1 MNEERVDAVASV
13 LAKWNPLAAAAQGV
27 ADPDGLRV
35 EAADI
40 LFGLT
45 LRGRSVRAD
54 EFVARVVNDALDLS
68 IVAKT
73 CSPLAKENVAILQE
87 KRS

>member
-1 MNEERVDAVASV
+1 MNEEQITAVADA
-13 LAKWNPLAAAAQGV
+13 LANWNPLGAAAQGV
-27 ADPDGLRV
+27 PDLDGYRV

-40 LFGLT
+40 LFGLK

-54 EFVARVVNDALDLS
+54 EFVAMVLNDAFDLGLD
-68 IVAKT
+68 AKT
-73 CSPLAKENVAILQE
+73 RSPQAKEIVPILQE